1 MNAKRLLIALLGSLL
16 FAGPGHAASLL
27 ITNGTVFTGD
37 DVPSSQLDILI
48 DDGMIEA
55 VDSDLRAA
63 EADRVIDAAG
73 RPVTPALF
81 AGITAVGL
89 SEIGMVYE
97 AVDSRLNELYTGL
110 MHPEFDV
117 RKAYNPLSSV
127 VPVTRIE
134 GYGYTLLTAAFG
146 DRTISGQG
154 SLVRFDGGFD
164 SFEGKTAVYVNVDGY
179 SGNKIGGSRAA
190 HWMLLETAF
199 SSLAAKKG
207 NGLWLT
213 HNEHLLINQSGR
225 ATLQNT
231 RENGIFVFRANRAS
245 DILQALAFSQK
256 HQLNAVISGGQEAW
270 IVRETLAAS
279 GTPVV
284 INALDNLPGSFDGL
298 GARLDNATLLHKA
311 GVTLLFTS
319 GETHNARKLRQ
330 VVGNAVANGLP
341 YEVAIAAMTS
351 LPAEI
356 FGGKPRMIAP
366 GLRADVVIWSG
377 DPLDVS
383 SAADQVI
390 IDGKLDPMTSRQ
402 TELLKRYLPTD
413 AGLGR
418 AYINPLRG
426 DSTPAATYCRRAN
439 LVVKPLDQPAGRV
452 AINEGQNTDVA
463 TPCQY

>member
-1 MNAKRLLIALLGSLL
+1 MRNPYFLLCLLISASLSYS
-16 FAGPGHAASLL
+16 ARAETLL
-27 ITNGTVFTGD
+27 ITNGNVLTGD
-37 DVPSSQLDILI
+37 DSPASKLDILVEN
-48 DDGMIEA
+48 GRIETVA
-55 VDSDLRAA
+55 KDLTSI
-63 EADRVIDAAG
+63 EADRVIDADG
-73 RPVTPALF
+73 RVVTPALF
-81 AGITAVGL
+81 AGITAAGL

-97 AVDSRLNELYTGL
+97 AVDSRLNGLYTGL

-117 RKAYNPLSSV
+117 RRAYNPHSTV
-127 VPVTRIE
+127 VPVTRVE
-134 GYGYTLLTAAFG
+134 GYGYTLLSAAFG

-199 SSLAAKKG
+199 SSLTPKQG

-213 HNEHLLINQSGR
+213 HNEHPLINQNGR
-225 ATLQNT
+225 ATLT
-231 RENGIFVFRANRAS
+231 DVRENGIFVFRANRAS
-245 DILQALAFSQK
+245 DILQALAFSQQ

-270 IVRETLAAS
+270 IVREALAAS

-298 GARLDNATLLHKA
+298 GARLDNAALLHEA
-311 GVTLLFTS
+311 GITLLFTS

-330 VVGNAVANGLP
+330 VAGNAVANGLP
-341 YEVAIAAMTS
+341 YGAAIAAMTS

-366 GLRADVVIWSG
+366 GLRADLVIWSG
-377 DPLDVS
+377 DPLDVN

-390 IDGKLDPMTSRQ
+390 IGGVPDSMTSRQ
-402 TELLKRYLPTD
+402 TQLLERYLPEE

-418 AYINPLRG
+418 AYINP
-426 DSTPAATYCRRAN
+426 
-439 LVVKPLDQPAGRV
+439 
-452 AINEGQNTDVA
+452 
-463 TPCQY
+463 

>member
-1 MNAKRLLIALLGSLL
+1 MKIKRLLMVLLGSLL
-16 FAGPGHAASLL
+16 LGSTSQAASLL
-27 ITNGTVFTGD
+27 ITNGLVFTGD
-37 DVPSSQLDILI
+37 DTPPNQLDILI
-48 DDGMIEA
+48 EDGLIEA
-55 VDSDLRAA
+55 VASDLSTA
-63 EADRVIDAAG
+63 EADQVIDAAG

-81 AGITAVGL
+81 AGITAAGL

-134 GYGYTLLTAAFG
+134 GYGYTLLAAAFG

-164 SFEGKTAVYVNVDGY
+164 SFEGNTIIFVNVDGY
-179 SGNKIGGSRAA
+179 SGNKVGGSRAA

-199 SSLAAKKG
+199 SSLITQQG

-213 HNEHLLINQSGR
+213 HNEHPLINQTGR
-225 ATLQNT
+225 ATLENA

-245 DILQALAFSQK
+245 DILQALAFSQQ
-256 HQLNAVISGGQEAW
+256 HNLNAVISGGQEAW
-270 IVRETLAAS
+270 IVREELVAS

-298 GARLDNATLLHKA
+298 GARLDNAALLHEA
-311 GVTLLFTS
+311 GITLLFTS

-330 VVGNAVANGLP
+330 VAGNAVANGLP

-402 TELLKRYLPTD
+402 TELLQRYLPTE

-418 AYINPLRG
+418 AYINP
-426 DSTPAATYCRRAN
+426 
-439 LVVKPLDQPAGRV
+439 
-452 AINEGQNTDVA
+452 
-463 TPCQY
+463 

>member
-1 MNAKRLLIALLGSLL
+1 MKIKRLLMVLLGSLL
-16 FAGPGHAASLL
+16 LGSTSQAASLL
-27 ITNGTVFTGD
+27 ITNGLVFTGD
-37 DVPSSQLDILI
+37 DTPPNQLDILI
-48 DDGMIEA
+48 EDGLIEA
-55 VDSDLRAA
+55 VARDLSTA
-63 EADRVIDAAG
+63 EADQLIDAAG

-81 AGITAVGL
+81 AGITVAGL

-134 GYGYTLLTAAFG
+134 GYGYTLLAAAFG

-164 SFEGKTAVYVNVDGY
+164 SFEGKTIVFVNVDGY
-179 SGNKIGGSRAA
+179 SGSKVGGSRAA

-199 SSLAAKKG
+199 SSLTTQQG

-213 HNEHLLINQSGR
+213 HNEHPLINQTGR
-225 ATLQNT
+225 ATLKNA
-231 RENGIFVFRANRAS
+231 RENGIFIFRANRAS
-245 DILQALAFSQK
+245 DILQALAFSQQ
-256 HQLNAVISGGQEAW
+256 HNLNAVISGGQEAW
-270 IVRETLAAS
+270 IVREELAAS

-298 GARLDNATLLHKA
+298 GARLDNAALLHEA
-311 GVTLLFTS
+311 DITLLFTS

-330 VVGNAVANGLP
+330 VAGNAVANGLP

-402 TELLKRYLPTD
+402 TELLQRYLPTE

-418 AYINPLRG
+418 AYINP
-426 DSTPAATYCRRAN
+426 
-439 LVVKPLDQPAGRV
+439 
-452 AINEGQNTDVA
+452 
-463 TPCQY
+463 